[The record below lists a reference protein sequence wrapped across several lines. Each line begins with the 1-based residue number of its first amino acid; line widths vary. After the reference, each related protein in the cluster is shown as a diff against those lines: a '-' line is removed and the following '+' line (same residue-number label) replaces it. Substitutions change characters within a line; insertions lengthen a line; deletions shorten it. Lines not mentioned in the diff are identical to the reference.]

1 MCEISVTKSAGNA
14 SHPLRH
20 PLRGL
25 RNFSHFH
32 SRLSFVGDR
41 DRRLEPHR
49 KAQERVHARR
59 TVPTSPRRRPP
70 MHPAWAWPSA
80 SAPNGDAPA
89 HNHHPS
95 SWGQP
100 RNPVCGADGGF
111 SGHYE
116 EYGYA
121 ARYAVPRQAQS
132 QPLSYAPST
141 HQHTVPPLPS
151 PSAFYNPAVYPSVAL
166 QPSPYQL
173 FPATVPYC
181 TTPSQ
186 PSAVPFVNVPSN
198 YFSFF
203 ASPSYTVNARGA
215 PASSPPPIANGPS
228 PPPPIAD
235 EPPPPPPP
243 AAADASGSWN
253 GCLPRVRRAN

>member
-151 PSAFYNPAVYPSVAL
+151 PSAFYNPAVYPGVAL

-173 FPATVPYC
+173 FPATVSILYDPLAAVGRAVC
-181 TTPSQ
+181 ECAKQLFLFLRVSFIHRQ
-186 PSAVPFVNVPSN
+186 CARSAGFVAP
-198 YFSFF
+198 
-203 ASPSYTVNARGA
+203 PHCQRTVA
-215 PASSPPPIANGPS
+215 PAPHRRR
-228 PPPPIAD
+228 
-235 EPPPPPPP
+235 
-243 AAADASGSWN
+243 N
-253 GCLPRVRRAN
+253 GCLPCVRRAN